1 EFIPKANLVD
11 PHKVRLWL
19 KVNDQT
25 KQDGSTED
33 MMFKIPQ
40 LIEHVSSI
48 MKLEAGDLILTGTP
62 KGVGPVVPGETI
74 TVGLESEGSELSKL
88 SFPVIERSGNFVYSS
103 P

>member
-1 EFIPKANLVD
+1 
-11 PHKVRLWL
+11 
-19 KVNDQT
+19 
-25 KQDGSTED
+25 
-33 MMFKIPQ
+33 
-40 LIEHVSSI
+40 

-88 SFPVIERSGNFVYSS
+88 RFPVIERSGSFVYTA